1 MVKTIQV
8 KDKLIKESVNGM
20 SFFNLMD
27 KLKLWYR
34 LIFISYFIVIF
45 VLYMVMNQMHKSVYF
60 TVNILKSPLIS

>member
-45 VLYMVMNQMHKSVYF
+45 VLYMVMNQIHKSVYCK
-60 TVNILKSPLIS
+60 VNILKSPLIS